1 MNKLFFLLLSL
12 NSLVTLA
19 LTPIQD
25 ESMALVSG
33 QAGITVDV
41 ESLGSSH
48 IGEVRYQDGDGSTSL
63 GANSNSGSLSL
74 LNVELSNTS
83 FSYDL
88 DVSDSASM
96 ILKLNQFAQTDM
108 LIGDIAFNNNSSLDD
123 IEFSTISTSD
133 QLQQQY
139 NSIGSININD
149 FTIADAADITFKF
162 GRDVNGNS
170 SFQYSSFLSAGS
182 YFYLTYT
189 DDGEFK
195 FDPNGDGDLSDNEGH
210 NYISTKV
217 TFDEFKVEDISFH
230 GKDVGD
236 QSYLELTLAG
246 LSGGIAFEDI
256 TINGAI
262 LGTAGMENVVAD
274 PVSYF
279 RIQGK

>member
-1 MNKLFFLLLSL
+1 MNKLIFLLLSL
-12 NSLVTLA
+12 NSLAVLA
-19 LTPIQD
+19 LTPIAD

-48 IGEVRYQDGDGSTSL
+48 IGEVRYQDSDGSSSL
-63 GANSNSGSLSL
+63 GASGDSASLSL
-74 LNVELSNTS
+74 LDIELTNMS
-83 FSYDL
+83 FSFDM
-88 DVSDSASM
+88 DVTDSGL
-96 ILKLNQFAQTDM
+96 IFKLNQFAQTDI
-108 LIGDIAFNNNSSLDD
+108 LIGDITFNYNASLAPID
-123 IEFSTISTSD
+123 FATKSTPD
-133 QLQQQY
+133 QLQQHY
-139 NSIGSININD
+139 NSIGSVSIND
-149 FTIADAADITFKF
+149 FTIADTANIEFKF
-162 GRDVNGNS
+162 GSDVNGNS
-170 SFQYSSFLSAGS
+170 SFVFSSFLSTGS

-189 DDGEFK
+189 DDGEFIY
-195 FDPNGDGDLSDNEGH
+195 DPDGNGDLSDNEGH
-210 NYISTKV
+210 NYISSKV
-217 TFDEFKVEDISFH
+217 TFDNFNVEDISFH

-256 TINGAI
+256 TINGVV

>member
-12 NSLVTLA
+12 NSLAALA
-19 LTPIQD
+19 LTPIED
-25 ESMALVSG
+25 ENMALVSG

-63 GANSNSGSLSL
+63 GAAGNSGSLSL
-74 LNVELSNTS
+74 LKLELTDMS
-83 FSYDL
+83 FSYDI
-88 DVSDSASM
+88 DVTDSAL
-96 ILKLNQFAQTDM
+96 IFKLNQFAQTDV
-108 LIGDIAFNNNSSLDD
+108 LIGDIAFNNNSSLAD
-123 IEFSTISTSD
+123 IDFSTISTSD

-139 NSIGSININD
+139 NSLGSININD
-149 FTIADAADITFKF
+149 FTLANTADVTFKF
-162 GRDVNGNS
+162 GSDVNGNS
-170 SFQYSSFLSAGS
+170 SFQFSSFLTTGS

-195 FDPNGDGDLSDNEGH
+195 FDPNGDGDLSDNNGH

-217 TFDEFKVEDISFH
+217 TFDDFNVEDISFH

-246 LSGGIAFEDI
+246 LSGGMAFEDI
-256 TINGAI
+256 TINGAV

>member
-12 NSLVTLA
+12 HSLATLA
-19 LTPIQD
+19 LTPIKD
-25 ESMALVSG
+25 ENMAKVSG

-63 GANSNSGSLSL
+63 GANSKSGSLSL
-74 LNVELSNTS
+74 LTLELTDMS
-83 FSYDL
+83 FSYDI
-88 DVSDSASM
+88 DVTDSALIM
-96 ILKLNQFAQTDM
+96 KLNQFAQTDM
-108 LIGDIAFNNNSSLDD
+108 LIGDVAFNNNPSLAD
-123 IEFSTISTSD
+123 IDFETVSTSD

-139 NSIGSININD
+139 NSLGSININD
-149 FTIADAADITFKF
+149 FTLANTADVTFKF
-162 GRDVNGNS
+162 GNDVNGNS
-170 SFQYSSFLSAGS
+170 SFQFSSFLTTGS

-189 DDGEFK
+189 DDGVFN
-195 FDPNGDGDLSDNEGH
+195 FDPDGDGDLSDNNGH

-246 LSGGIAFEDI
+246 LSGGMAFEDI
-256 TINGAI
+256 TINGAV

>member
-12 NSLVTLA
+12 NSLATLA
-19 LTPIQD
+19 LTPIED
-25 ESMALVSG
+25 ESMAKVSG

-63 GANSNSGSLSL
+63 GANSKSGSLSL
-74 LNVELSNTS
+74 LSVDLSEIS
-83 FSYDL
+83 FSYDI
-88 DVSDSASM
+88 DVNDLGL
-96 ILKLNQFAQTDM
+96 ILKLGRFAQTDM
-108 LIGDIAFNNNSSLDD
+108 LIGDVAFNNNPSLAD
-123 IEFSTISTSD
+123 IDFETVSTSD

-139 NSIGSININD
+139 NSLGSININD
-149 FTIADAADITFKF
+149 FTLANTADVTFKF
-162 GRDVNGNS
+162 GNDVNGNS
-170 SFQYSSFLSAGS
+170 SFQFSSFLTTGS

-189 DDGEFK
+189 DDGVFS
-195 FDPNGDGDLSDNEGH
+195 FDPDDDGDLSDNNGH

-246 LSGGIAFEDI
+246 LSGGMAFEDI
-256 TINGAI
+256 TINGAV